1 MSLSLVHVNTHLWRL
16 ACCPLRRQDAV
27 SISANVSHEARTVLL
42 TRPPACLKPVMA
54 KGEGPVRILTVLTGS
69 CQLCPQSGQS
79 ERTLYRDPSSAGPT
93 GPCSAAQWGCSAG
106 LGCLLPADRGL
117 AEELSVTGA
126 YRESRAGSSGYHL
139 LGRPWPSAGPHSR
152 LEPGLRSQSTLTN
165 TPREPQQRQP
175 RTCMKV
181 SSRAW

>member
-93 GPCSAAQWGCSAG
+93 GPYSAAQSGCSAARGCSH
-106 LGCLLPADRGL
+106 PADRES
-117 AEELSVTGA
+117 AEEPSVTVA
-126 YRESRAGSSGYHL
+126 YWESRAGSSGCYL
-139 LGRPWPSAGPHSR
+139 LGRRWPSAVPRSP
-152 LEPGLRSQSTLTN
+152 LEPELRLQSTLTN
-165 TPREPQQRQP
+165 TPREPQRRQP

-181 SSRAW
+181 